1 MYTPKYKKTWWK
13 KTWSEDNGRN
23 PVHKSRK
30 VKKCIESFDGQI
42 KVFVQPSYS
51 PELNPT
57 EQVWNQVKTHGVGR
71 KVVFGPDQLKSAVIS
86 QLLKLQKLPKIVRSF
101 FKHPDCAYIIIAWC
115 LFNYARISNYKCPV
129 IESITP
135 RNL

>member
-1 MYTPKYKKTWWK
+1 M
-13 KTWSEDNGRN
+13 
-23 PVHKSRK
+23 
-30 VKKCIESFDGQI
+30 

-101 FKHPDCAYIIIAWC
+101 FKHPDCAYIIIA
-115 LFNYARISNYKCPV
+115 
-129 IESITP
+129 
-135 RNL
+135 